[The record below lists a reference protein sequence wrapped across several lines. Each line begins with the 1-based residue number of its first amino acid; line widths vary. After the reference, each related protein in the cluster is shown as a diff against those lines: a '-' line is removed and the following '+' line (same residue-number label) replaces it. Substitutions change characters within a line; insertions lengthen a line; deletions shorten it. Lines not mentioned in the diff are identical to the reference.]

1 MTIISISSAVRSLL
15 KISLASGVSFGNLY
29 LSRIC
34 PFYLD
39 HLICQH
45 IISHVKVL
53 VIQLRLTLCN
63 PMDCSPPGTPIHEI
77 LQARILEW
85 VAISFSR
92 GPKLGLPVLQADSLP
107 SEPPGKPQE
116 YWSGQPFPS
125 PGYLPHPGTEPAGR
139 FVTI

>member
-1 MTIISISSAVRSLL
+1 MTTSISSVVRSLL
-15 KISLASGVSFGNLY
+15 KFSLASGVSFGNFY

-34 PFYLD
+34 LFYLD
-39 HLICQH
+39 HLICWH

-53 VIQLRLTLCN
+53 VTQLCLTLCD
-63 PMDCSPPGTPIHEI
+63 PMNCSPPGTLIHEI

-107 SEPPGKPQE
+107 SEPPGNPQE
-116 YWSGQPFPS
+116 YWSGQPFSS
-125 PGYLPHPGTEPAGR
+125 PGYLPHPGIEPAGR